1 MEKDDYIWAVA
12 YINKTFMQH
21 IPQDLQS
28 FGFGDIKFN
37 IPTVKVLKKRF
48 KGKSFY
54 EEVPLLFNYG
64 FFRIPIYCACDRDY
78 LQRLK
83 VSINGIYNW
92 LYKSGVVRVEET
104 HTLTSTVDPG
114 VEVEQIKLVN
124 QILVESVRILEIAR
138 LKRIALEN
146 SIYSSD
152 DVDDLSVGRFI
163 VLKGYPFDNIP
174 AEVLSIH
181 PRKESVKVRLLVGN
195 ESGNAFS
202 EATVNFSNIFYSIYS
217 DCEEP
222 VASDNTVEGLIHLNR
237 LSKRKSDIDPNG
249 TDY

>member
-1 MEKDDYIWAVA
+1 METPDYLWAVA
-12 YINKTFMQH
+12 YVNKAFMQH
-21 IPQDLQS
+21 IPNDLIT
-28 FGFGDIKFN
+28 FGYGDIKYN
-37 IPTVKVLKKRF
+37 IPTVRVLKKRF

-54 EEVPLLFNYG
+54 DEVPLLFNYG
-64 FFRIPIYCACDRDY
+64 FFRIPIEGACDKDY

-92 LYKSGVVRVEET
+92 LYKSGVERVEET
-104 HTLTSTVDPG
+104 KTFISTVDPDFEIER
-114 VEVEQIKLVN
+114 VSLIN
-124 QILVESVRILEIAR
+124 QVLVESVRILEIAR

-152 DVDDLSVGRFI
+152 DITKLSVGRFI

-174 AEVLSIH
+174 AEVLSVH
-181 PRKESVKVRLLVGN
+181 PRREEVKVRLLVGN
-195 ESGNAFS
+195 DMGNAFS

-222 VASDNTVEGLIHLNR
+222 QANDNTVEGLIHLKR
-237 LSKRKSDIDPNG
+237 LSQRKSER
-249 TDY
+249 DYGQNDM